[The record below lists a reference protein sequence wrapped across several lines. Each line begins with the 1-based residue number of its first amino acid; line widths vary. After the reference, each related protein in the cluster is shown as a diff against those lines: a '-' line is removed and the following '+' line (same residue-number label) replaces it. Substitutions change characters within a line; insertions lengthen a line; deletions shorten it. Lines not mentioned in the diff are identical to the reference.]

1 VLDHR
6 GDIEALEALDVAIPH
21 LSCKVWIFA
30 ECFFNLRE
38 GTLVSCIL
46 RRLIACPTR
55 PNRSSRARST
65 TGAKSWVTPSVRAS
79 WATYLAISWT
89 SCNSQLDVSLGN
101 NMQNTYLS
109 VEGAAIRN
117 RRIEDC
123 RVANQET
130 MNTYRRSTAISIG
143 LESYVS
149 SAHTLRLDN
158 RRNSKCRVLH
168 EIILSSLDIGSNP
181 IPRNRV
187 ANWKTL
193 SMLSFA

>member
-1 VLDHR
+1 
-6 GDIEALEALDVAIPH
+6 
-21 LSCKVWIFA
+21 
-30 ECFFNLRE
+30 
-38 GTLVSCIL
+38 
-46 RRLIACPTR
+46 
-55 PNRSSRARST
+55 
-65 TGAKSWVTPSVRAS
+65 
-79 WATYLAISWT
+79 
-89 SCNSQLDVSLGN
+89 
-101 NMQNTYLS
+101 MQNTYLS

-149 SAHTLRLDN
+149 SARTLRLDN
-158 RRNSKCRVLH
+158 RRNSKRRVLH

-181 IPRNRV
+181 IPRNGI
-187 ANWKTL
+187 ANWKTS